1 LPEFEKTG
9 CVQEEKECQSHLS
22 GKRKKKAEV
31 KKKAKQILISFK
43 LKLRRECKLI
53 FFNFRW

>member
-22 GKRKKKAEV
+22 GKKKKSRSE
-31 KKKAKQILISFK
+31 KKSQTNI
-43 LKLRRECKLI
+43 
-53 FFNFRW
+53 N